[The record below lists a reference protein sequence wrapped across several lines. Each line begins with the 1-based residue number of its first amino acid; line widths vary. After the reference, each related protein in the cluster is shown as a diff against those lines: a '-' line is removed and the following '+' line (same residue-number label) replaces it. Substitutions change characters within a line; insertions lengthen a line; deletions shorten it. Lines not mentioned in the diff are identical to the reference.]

1 MLIINENISIKCKE
15 LKFKSVK
22 SSGPGGQNINKNSTA
37 IYLDFDIENS
47 SSLSN
52 EIKEKL
58 LNKSHTYLTK
68 SGKIKIKVN
77 TFKSQKKN
85 KSEAIS
91 RLIKYFKNAT
101 VHKTTRIKTVP
112 KKISIE
118 KRLENKRKNSFKK
131 KLRKKPNY

>member
-77 TFKSQKKN
+77 TFKSQKK
-85 KSEAIS
+85 IS
-91 RLIKYFKNAT
+91 
-101 VHKTTRIKTVP
+101 
-112 KKISIE
+112 
-118 KRLENKRKNSFKK
+118 
-131 KLRKKPNY
+131 LRQFQG